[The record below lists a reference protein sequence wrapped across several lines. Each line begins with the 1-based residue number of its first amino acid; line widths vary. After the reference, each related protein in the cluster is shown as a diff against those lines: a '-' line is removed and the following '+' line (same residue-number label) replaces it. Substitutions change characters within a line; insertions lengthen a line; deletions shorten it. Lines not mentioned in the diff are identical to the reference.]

1 MTAAGLLLAIL
12 VEWVAVQKFK
22 RWAYAERMPTVPG
35 LGTGLVPIAQMVIL
49 PPMIFRIVTLL
60 GRRKAL

>member
-1 MTAAGLLLAIL
+1 MGGGAEIK
-12 VEWVAVQKFK
+12 AV
-22 RWAYAERMPTVPG
+22 AYAERMPTVPG